1 MTDFSKL
8 KLSEFLDQLAS
19 DAPTPGG
26 GTAAAVSGAMG
37 ASLAAMVAALTLT
50 RDKFADV
57 HDAMRRIAQT
67 AGDARL
73 QFINLAREDTEAYN
87 LVLAARRL
95 TKDTDEQKG
104 AREKAIAA
112 ANRRATEV
120 PMRTAS
126 LAARVLAVLPE
137 LVEKGNPNAASD
149 AGSAA
154 LMLEA
159 AAEGALLNVG
169 INLSGI
175 PDPTFVAQMQ
185 AETARIQSDAQ
196 RLRAHVVAAVRKSF

>member
-154 LMLEA
+154 LLLES

-175 PDPTFVAQMQ
+175 PDPSFVAQMQ
-185 AETARIQSDAQ
+185 AETARIQGDAQ
-196 RLRAHVVAAVRKSF
+196 RLRAHVVAAVRKRF